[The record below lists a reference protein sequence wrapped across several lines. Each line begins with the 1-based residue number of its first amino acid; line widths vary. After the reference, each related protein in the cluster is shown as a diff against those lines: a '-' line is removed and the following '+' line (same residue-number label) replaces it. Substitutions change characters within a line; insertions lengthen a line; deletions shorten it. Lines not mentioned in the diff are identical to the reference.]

1 LEESGLGEV
10 IIDTA
15 RVSDKG
21 QVVIPKEVRERLGIR
36 NGTRLIV
43 VLVDDAIVMKT
54 VEGVS
59 DRLKARVV
67 ISRAKSIMQRLGL
80 PF

>member
-1 LEESGLGEV
+1 MGEV